1 MGCFRKTKSSFQF
14 MRTLFVLTAFLA
26 GTGVFAQEIN
36 NRVEKDSA
44 GMETNVLQQPLEQAV
59 DMDASTPAYHIGL
72 GKEGLNLSNGEGLL
86 NMGYP
91 VLPDFSAWTAMPTCP
106 DFIRGGGRT
115 ELMGLGEINK
125 AVFGTGRD
133 YGAWHFDVNVG
144 AEKYH
149 FFHNTRNNVFVSG
162 AVTYRIN
169 EHWSATA
176 FGTYSLNPFFHSMAA
191 YPYVTTSRYGGT
203 VNWKSNGNFG
213 LRLGVQR
220 EYDPFAHRWVTKP
233 IVAPSFKINKVKIEI
248 DTGPLILDCLR
259 HFVEK
264 GRSNS
269 NSPNIMPH
277 R

>member
-1 MGCFRKTKSSFQF
+1 
-14 MRTLFVLTAFLA
+14 MRILFVLTAFLA
-26 GTGVFAQEIN
+26 GTGTFAQEIN

-44 GMETNVLQQPLEQAV
+44 DMETNVLQQSLEQAV
-59 DMDASTPAYHIGL
+59 DMDAPTPAYHIGL
-72 GKEGLNLSNGEGLL
+72 GKEGFNLSNGEGLL
-86 NMGYP
+86 NADYP
-91 VLPDFSAWTAMPTCP
+91 ALPDVSAWTSMPTCP
-106 DFIRGGGRT
+106 DFIRGGRRT
-115 ELMGLGEINK
+115 ELMGLGEINQ

-133 YGAWHFDVNVG
+133 YGAWRFDINVG

-176 FGTYSLNPFFHSMAA
+176 FGTYSQNPFFHSMAA

-203 VNWKSNGNFG
+203 MNWMPNRSFG

-220 EYDPFAHRWVTKP
+220 EYDPFARRWTTKP
-233 IVAPSFKINKVKIEI
+233 IVAPSFKINKVRIEI
-248 DTGPLILDCLR
+248 DTGSLILDCLR
-259 HFVEK
+259 HLVEK
-264 GRSNS
+264 GRSNRE
-269 NSPNIMPH
+269 SPVIMPQ